1 MIVLQAMVQKEQL
14 REQLNNTELRMT
26 EHADRM
32 AVKMTDDRR
41 FVRLEMQTE
50 KDELELKVI
59 RN

>member
-1 MIVLQAMVQKEQL
+1 MVQKEQL